1 MKALDTNVLVRFL
14 VKDDEKQAAKI
25 YSIFKQAESDNIVFW
40 ISSLVVLETIWVLES
55 VYNEEQDE
63 ILNAIG
69 EILLMPIFKFE
80 SQAAIRQFIF
90 YARIYK
96 LDLSDALIGCSAR
109 QSGCDKVLTFDK
121 KASKL
126 DLFEL
131 IDPNSAPDQ

>member
-1 MKALDTNVLVRFL
+1 MKALDTNILVRFL

-25 YSIFKQAESDNIVFW
+25 YSVFKQAESDNAVFW

-55 VYNEEQDE
+55 VYNERQDE

-80 SQAAIRQFIF
+80 SQSLVRQFIF
-90 YARIYK
+90 YARNCK
-96 LDLSDALIGCSAR
+96 TDLSDALIGCSAR

-121 KASKL
+121 KASSL

-131 IDPNSAPDQ
+131 IDSNSTPGQ